1 MNLLML
7 LVPVAFGMALG
18 AIALTST
25 YMRLG
30 SRLILVAVSAAMV
43 GFGALGAAMYMSF
56 GRIALAVVQIIFV
69 GGAALLAIALALVV
83 VALLRMV
90 RRNRRMQTR
99 LRRPSNSSPVE
110 DTREPRADLMRW
122 VWAAWVLAFC
132 VVLAGVTL
140 YQQIHVIIE
149 QPSCGVSVCVTLVPN
164 RGFAVAAALLAAT
177 ETWLVGRLLVLASR
191 RRRAPQPK

>member
-43 GFGALGAAMYMSF
+43 GFGALGAARYMSF
-56 GRIALAVVQIIFV
+56 ARIAHAVVQIIFV

-110 DTREPRADLMRW
+110 
-122 VWAAWVLAFC
+122 
-132 VVLAGVTL
+132 
-140 YQQIHVIIE
+140 
-149 QPSCGVSVCVTLVPN
+149 
-164 RGFAVAAALLAAT
+164 
-177 ETWLVGRLLVLASR
+177 
-191 RRRAPQPK
+191 